1 MTRDELVKLVTQKFG
16 LQEETAKQVV
26 ATVADSLKAK
36 LPPPLDGQID
46 GLVAGRK
53 PDLLSLPRGPGGLL
67 GGRK

>member
-1 MTRDELVKLVTQKFG
+1 MDELVKLVTQKFG

-36 LPPPLDGQID
+36 LPPPLDAQID
-46 GLVAGRK
+46 GLVAERK
-53 PDLLSLPRGPGGLL
+53 PDLQRLTRGPGGLL